1 MRKFGPVKISRYMVC
16 SKLLYSVRLLA
27 EQNNDSTSPVQSS
40 GSSPVI
46 IDIMQTSSYFTREY
60 MANMFSPSTDDCIT
74 TYVRYLKSK
83 YCQTQIGDD
92 KRCNNK
98 PTSPRYINLTV
109 VRQHNIDKSEK
120 MRGNI
125 DNIHGSLELKDL
137 DQLEGGSK
145 AKCVLVQGA
154 PGVGKTTMAQE
165 LCRQWAEEELFKH
178 YTLLVLLK
186 LRRKKVQSID
196 ESVRAEV
203 AADLFFHPNPSVSS
217 DVVSIVDNGEG
228 TAFLLDGFDEL
239 PPKMQK
245 DSVFVDLIKKEIFP
259 DAGVIITSRPSVIDI
274 LCNHCSVRSYQH
286 VELLGFTEEQR
297 KDFVKAWFDENVEE
311 SLRADKQHQFEE
323 YLDFHPHIRAL
334 MYIPLSCSIVLSVY
348 QSSIK
353 ARNNA
358 PKTQTELYT
367 RNTLAILSR
376 YLNKIKKDGK
386 ETWKLKKMQDI
397 PHEEQQKLKE
407 LSELAYS
414 GIVHRPDQQL
424 IFQEKEIPKDL
435 IEDKEAMGFLDV
447 DDDMDEESLE
457 SASYN
462 FLHLTV
468 QEFLAAYYISM
479 LEASEQVQPS
489 AEQVQKIEDCLDKGN
504 LEIMLR
510 FYAGLSC
517 IQQGSVASTTLTNWL
532 QTHYDSDP
540 GRRLE
545 YLRWMFEA
553 QDQGLIRQVLGNE
566 AQDLSRA
573 GQTLSPFDCYVLG
586 YCIAK
591 SDCQWKLE
599 CRIGEEGM
607 KMLSRGSEGCLRN
620 VRVINIS
627 GSDLKVGVQHLG
639 N

>member
-1 MRKFGPVKISRYMVC
+1 MC
-16 SKLLYSVRLLA
+16 S
-27 EQNNDSTSPVQSS
+27 
-40 GSSPVI
+40 
-46 IDIMQTSSYFTREY
+46 
-60 MANMFSPSTDDCIT
+60 
-74 TYVRYLKSK
+74 LKSK
-83 YCQTQIGDD
+83 YHQKEQITDD
-92 KRCNNK
+92 KRWRSR

-109 VRQHNIDKSEK
+109 VRQHNINKSERGRSTK
-120 MRGNI
+120 MLGNI
-125 DNIHGSLELKDL
+125 DKIVTKKKESLELKDL
-137 DQLEGGSK
+137 DQLEDGSK

-178 YTLLVLLK
+178 YSLLVLLK
-186 LRRKKVQSID
+186 LRNKSVQDIKEKK
-196 ESVRAEV
+196 
-203 AADLFFHPNPSVSS
+203 DLFLHSS
-217 DVVSIVDNGEG
+217 DPSAVASIVEKYTEKE

-239 PPKMQK
+239 PQEMQTN
-245 DSVFVDLIKKEIFP
+245 SIFVDLIKKDVFP
-259 DAGVIITSRPSVIDI
+259 DACVIITSRPSAIDT
-274 LCNHCSVRSYQH
+274 LCNHCSEQSYQH
-286 VELLGFTEEQR
+286 IEVLGFTEEQR
-297 KDFVKAWFDENVEE
+297 NEFVKAWFDKNVEK
-311 SLRADKQHQFEE
+311 SLRENEQHQFEK
-323 YLDFHPHIRAL
+323 YLGFHPHIRAL

-348 QSSIK
+348 QSSD
-353 ARNNA
+353 NA

-367 RNTLAILSR
+367 HNTLAILSR
-376 YLNKIKKDGK
+376 YLNKIKKDG
-386 ETWKLKKMQDI
+386 EEMWKLKEMQDI
-397 PHEEQQKLKE
+397 PHEEQEKLKE

-414 GIVHRPDQQL
+414 GIVHQPDQQL
-424 IFQEKEIPKDL
+424 IFQEEEILNKDL
-435 IEDKEAMGFLDV
+435 IEDKEAMGFLEA
-447 DDDMDEESLE
+447 DDDMDEESSE

-517 IQQGSVASTTLTNWL
+517 IQQGSVASRTLTNWL

-553 QDQGLIRQVLGNE
+553 QDQGLIRQVLGNGT
-566 AQDLSRA
+566 QDLSRA

>member
-1 MRKFGPVKISRYMVC
+1 
-16 SKLLYSVRLLA
+16 
-27 EQNNDSTSPVQSS
+27 
-40 GSSPVI
+40 
-46 IDIMQTSSYFTREY
+46 
-60 MANMFSPSTDDCIT
+60 MFSLSTDDCIA
-74 TYVRYLKSK
+74 TYVRSLKSQ
-83 YCQTQIGDD
+83 YCEKKIGDD
-92 KRCNNK
+92 KRCNRK

-109 VRQHNIDKSEK
+109 VRQHNIDKSERGRSTK

-125 DNIHGSLELKDL
+125 GNILTRKKESLELKDL
-137 DQLEGGSK
+137 DQLEDGTK

-178 YTLLVLLK
+178 YSLLVLLK
-186 LRRKKVQSID
+186 LRKKSVQSVK
-196 ESVRAEV
+196 EKK
-203 AADLFFHPNPSVSS
+203 DLFLHSS
-217 DVVSIVDNGEG
+217 DSSALASIVEKRIENK

-239 PPKMQK
+239 PPEMQ
-245 DSVFVDLIKKEIFP
+245 SNSIFVDLIKKDIFP
-259 DAGVIITSRPSVIDI
+259 DACVIVTSRPSVIDI
-274 LCNHCSVRSYQH
+274 LCNHCSRQRYQH
-286 VELLGFTEEQR
+286 VEVLGFTEEQR
-297 KDFVKAWFDENVEE
+297 KGFVKAWFDENVEK
-311 SLRADKQHQFEE
+311 SLRADEQHQFEK
-323 YLDFHPHIRAL
+323 YLGFHPHIHAL

-348 QSSIK
+348 QSSSK

-376 YLNKIKKDGK
+376 YLNKIKKDEK

-397 PHEEQQKLKE
+397 PHEEQEKLKE

-414 GIVHRPDQQL
+414 GIVHQPDQQL
-424 IFQEKEIPKDL
+424 IFQEEEILNKDL

-447 DDDMDEESLE
+447 DDDMDEESSE

-489 AEQVQKIEDCLDKGN
+489 AEQVQPSAEQVQPSAEQVQPSAEQVRKIENCIGKRH

-517 IQQGSVASTTLTNWL
+517 IQQGSVASRTLTNWL

-540 GRRLE
+540 NRRLE
-545 YLRWMFEA
+545 YLHWMFEA
-553 QDQGLIRQVLGNE
+553 QDKELLRHTLSNGT
-566 AQDLSRA
+566 QDLDLSS
-573 GQTLSPFDCYVLG
+573 QTLSPFDCHILG
-586 YCIAK
+586 YCIANLNEGK
-591 SDCQWKLE
+591 FQQFSNNVMYHYLLHEHFHAGDDHHNHIAYKLLGRMYE
-599 CRIGEEGM
+599 CVHVTT
-607 KMLSRGSEGCLRN
+607 LSVVGTCPRC
-620 VRVINIS
+620 VR
-627 GSDLKVGVQHLG
+627 
-639 N
+639 

>member
-1 MRKFGPVKISRYMVC
+1 MIPLVQSTINH
-16 SKLLYSVRLLA
+16 KLLTHA
-27 EQNNDSTSPVQSS
+27 
-40 GSSPVI
+40 
-46 IDIMQTSSYFTREY
+46 Y
-60 MANMFSPSTDDCIT
+60 MAHMFSPSTDSIT
-74 TYVRYLKSK
+74 TYKHYLKSK
-83 YCQTQIGDD
+83 YRQTQIEDD

-109 VRQHNIDKSEK
+109 VRQHNIDKSEMGKSTK

-137 DQLEGGSK
+137 DKLHDGSK
-145 AKCVLVQGA
+145 VKCVLVQGA

-165 LCRQWAEEELFKH
+165 LCRQWAEEQLFEH

-196 ESVRAEV
+196 KSKRAEV

-217 DVVSIVDNGEG
+217 DVVSTVNNGEG

-297 KDFVKAWFDENVEE
+297 KDFGEAWFDRNVEE

-323 YLDFHPHIRAL
+323 YLGFHPHIRAL

-348 QSSIK
+348 QSSVK

-386 ETWKLKKMQDI
+386 EMWNLKKMQDI
-397 PHEEQQKLKE
+397 PHEEQEKLKE

-414 GIVHRPDQQL
+414 GIVHQPDQQL
-424 IFQEKEIPKDL
+424 IFQEEEIPKDL
-435 IEDKEAMGFLDV
+435 IKDKEAMGFLDV
-447 DDDMDEESLE
+447 DDDMFGPN
-457 SASYN
+457 SYN
-462 FLHLTV
+462 FLHLTI
-468 QEFLAAYYISM
+468 QEFLAAYYIST
-479 LEASEQVQPS
+479 LEA
-489 AEQVQKIEDCLDKGN
+489 AEQVQKIEDSIGKRH

-517 IQQGSVASTTLTNWL
+517 IQQGSVASRTLTNWL
-532 QTHYDSDP
+532 QTHYVSGP
-540 GRRLE
+540 GRKLE
-545 YLRWMFEA
+545 YLHWMFET
-553 QDQGLIRQVLGNE
+553 QDKELLRHTMGNGT
-566 AQDLSRA
+566 QDLDLSR
-573 GQTLSPFDCYVLG
+573 QTLSPFDCYILG
-586 YCIAK
+586 YCIAN
-591 SDCQWKLE
+591 LN
-599 CRIGEEGM
+599 EG
-607 KMLSRGSEGCLRN
+607 KFQQFSNNVMLYIPLFAS
-620 VRVINIS
+620 
-627 GSDLKVGVQHLG
+627 
-639 N
+639 